1 MLITEVTKNYS
12 NIFGSG
18 EQDVGKTLEHQLI
31 CVRGFDSI
39 PATIPKIDKFLNIFN
54 QEKCCFFR
62 QKYFKSKISSLRVV
76 FAKCLSFLKDLSK
89 HRVP

>member
-18 EQDVGKTLEHQLI
+18 EQDVGKILEHKLI

-39 PATIPKIDKFLNIFN
+39 PATIPKIDSFFTFLIKKNV
-54 QEKCCFFR
+54 FFR
-62 QKYFKSKISSLRVV
+62 QNILNLKYR
-76 FAKCLSFLKDLSK
+76 
-89 HRVP
+89 P